1 VSVLNPSPRAAAAA
15 GATRRRLE
23 AVANR
28 DAALLSIGT
37 VASGVLA
44 YVFNVLAARTLG
56 PEEYGPIA
64 ILWVLLFLLAVLL
77 FRPLE
82 QTMARAVAD
91 GLARGHDG
99 RHAARL
105 IGRLGATVAAVA
117 AIACLAAWGPLTDG
131 LFAGHGALTAALAA
145 GLLGYGASYMVR
157 GLVGGVRWFGGYGL
171 VLLWDGGVR
180 VLLGLAL
187 LATASPAVAGAALVG
202 AAFGGALAPLFA
214 KDRARL
220 GAIRGESGAEFDLA
234 GAARFAVPAAVVA
247 LCEQVIVSGGPLL
260 VLLEGGSEAT
270 TAAGVVFAATLLV
283 RAPVFLFQGVAASLL
298 PSLTTF
304 HSRGD
309 HAQVHRAT
317 LLVAGAIGVFA
328 VTMAAAA
335 LVAGPQVMRLL
346 YGHGFSAARG
356 DLALLALGVGCFLAA
371 STFSQAVLAQA
382 RAGCAAAAWSL
393 GAVAFVAID
402 LLAPGTPFHGV
413 ALAFA
418 GASGVV
424 AALVFADV
432 WRSRA

>member
-1 VSVLNPSPRAAAAA
+1 
-15 GATRRRLE
+15 
-23 AVANR
+23 
-28 DAALLSIGT
+28 
-37 VASGVLA
+37 
-44 YVFNVLAARTLG
+44 
-56 PEEYGPIA
+56 
-64 ILWVLLFLLAVLL
+64 
-77 FRPLE
+77 
-82 QTMARAVAD
+82 
-91 GLARGHDG
+91 
-99 RHAARL
+99 
-105 IGRLGATVAAVA
+105 
-117 AIACLAAWGPLTDG
+117 
-131 LFAGHGALTAALAA
+131 
-145 GLLGYGASYMVR
+145 
-157 GLVGGVRWFGGYGL
+157 
-171 VLLWDGGVR
+171 
-180 VLLGLAL
+180 
-187 LATASPAVAGAALVG
+187 
-202 AAFGGALAPLFA
+202 
-214 KDRARL
+214 
-220 GAIRGESGAEFDLA
+220 
-234 GAARFAVPAAVVA
+234 
-247 LCEQVIVSGGPLL
+247 
-260 VLLEGGSEAT
+260 
-270 TAAGVVFAATLLV
+270 VFAATLLV

-317 LLVAGAIGVFA
+317 LLVAGVIGVFA

>member
-1 VSVLNPSPRAAAAA
+1 MLNASPRGAAAA
-15 GATRRRLE
+15 GAARRRLE

-56 PEEYGPIA
+56 PEQYGPIA
-64 ILWVLLFLLAVLL
+64 ILWVMLFLLAVLL

-91 GLARGHDG
+91 GVARGHDG
-99 RHAARL
+99 RHAAL
-105 IGRLGATVAAVA
+105 LVGRVGAAVA
-117 AIACLAAWGPLTDG
+117 AAAAVACLAAWGPLTDG

-145 GLLGYGASYMVR
+145 GLVGYGASYLVR

-180 VLLGLAL
+180 VVLGLAL
-187 LATASPAVAGAALVG
+187 LLTASPAVAGAALVG
-202 AAFGGALAPLFA
+202 AAFGGALAPLLA
-214 KDRARL
+214 KDRSRL
-220 GAIRGESGAEFDLA
+220 GAIRGDGGAEFDLR
-234 GAARFAVPAAVVA
+234 GAARFAGPAAVVA
-247 LCEQVIVSGGPLL
+247 LCEQVLVSGGPLL
-260 VLLEGGSEAT
+260 VLLEGGSDAT

-309 HAQVHRAT
+309 HGQLHRAT
-317 LLVAGAIGVFA
+317 LAVAGVIGSFAIAIAG
-328 VTMAAAA
+328 AA
-335 LVAGPQVMRLL
+335 LVAGPDVMRLL
-346 YGHGFSAARG
+346 YGDGFEAARG

-393 GAVAFVAID
+393 GAIAFVALD

-418 GASGVV
+418 CGSGVV
-424 AALVFADV
+424 AALMFADV